1 MVKLETPRKGALRD
15 VRKRRYGNALVA
27 RNGVGGTNR
36 VALDR
41 NKAEKPPGPR
51 IAGVQDSGEAPGE
64 RRWLMAGVARRLMA
78 EDRSG
83 C

>member
-1 MVKLETPRKGALRD
+1 M
-15 VRKRRYGNALVA
+15 
-27 RNGVGGTNR
+27 
-36 VALDR
+36 ALDR

-78 EDRSG
+78 EDRLAADLSTDRG
-83 C
+83 GYGRLGET